1 MIPAV
6 NGAGSNFATG
16 VNDTGINSVNGVNS
30 IRNSRN
36 KINTKSF
43 VKEQYL
49 DGKISLAIIF

>member
-1 MIPAV
+1 MALEVILPLV
-6 NGAGSNFATG
+6 SMTP
-16 VNDTGINSVNGVNS
+16 VINSVSSVNS

-49 DGKISLAIIF
+49 DGICHNILASFAGRI